1 MQIQQH
7 LAASRRFLEAATLL
21 ENEGSDMGAAE
32 MIWGATVQVLEA
44 IGHIKEGNV
53 RGSLGNRRRR
63 ELAETILPGYLSNYY
78 NALHELH
85 GHFYKNHLPPA
96 ELATRMQQGRDYIAE
111 LLAIALSPGTEACA

>member
-21 ENEGSDMGAAE
+21 ENAGSDMGAAE

-63 ELAETILPGYLSNYY
+63 ELAETILPGYLSSYY

-85 GHFYKNHLPPA
+85 GHFYKNHLLPA
-96 ELATRMQQGRDYIAE
+96 ELATRMQQGREYIAE
-111 LLAIALSPGTEACA
+111 LLAIALSPETDACA

>member
-21 ENEGSDMGAAE
+21 ENAGSDMGAAE

-44 IGHIKEGNV
+44 IGHIRARNT
-53 RGSLGNRRRR
+53 RGTLSNRRRR
-63 ELAETILPGYLSNYY
+63 ELARMILPRALSNYY

-111 LLAIALSPGTEACA
+111 LLAIALSPETDET